1 MDDRTIPEEEQSND
15 GGMQEF
21 PPGMAPKMLNLVKTL
36 NDLEKSL
43 KSLTSQPYHEVLNKV
58 RCSTNYILMFLL
70 TTRSNCN

>member
-1 MDDRTIPEEEQSND
+1 MDNETASEMEQSSD
-15 GGMQEF
+15 GGVQEF

-58 RCSTNYILMFLL
+58 RCSNKYGL
-70 TTRSNCN
+70 S